1 MCRESKNCIYFQ
13 HHIQSK
19 RSAFYVRN
27 YGRIENSKFAG
38 QKKKKKNSTHF
49 QGGKA
54 ENLDCWHVF
63 SSRLQRSHANPLSRF
78 VSVKFQQLSLFG

>member
-1 MCRESKNCIYFQ
+1 MCETMAALK
-13 HHIQSK
+13 IQ
-19 RSAFYVRN
+19 
-27 YGRIENSKFAG
+27 NSPVK
-38 QKKKKKNSTHF
+38 KKKKKNSTHF